1 MSTAQPTETPTPIT
15 DEEVAKFLKEFD
27 EGKHPLTDAEKD
39 ALATVGFRRQLQM
52 SIELKRLRA
61 FEQGALVRYDTYEKT
76 VATLTAQLEEARRDS
91 ARLDFLNGSR
101 SVVTSWPIHGGAVN
115 YHIIHGG
122 NYFEATSIRAAIDQ
136 IEKGQP

>member
-76 VATLTAQLEEARRDS
+76 VAALTTQLEEARRDS
-91 ARLDFLNGSR
+91 ARLDGLEALCVDIFVDESPIERRNGMSLR
-101 SVVTSWPIHGGAVN
+101 Q
-115 YHIIHGG
+115 
-122 NYFEATSIRAAIDQ
+122 AIDAALTERK
-136 IEKGQP
+136 EKVE

>member
-1 MSTAQPTETPTPIT
+1 MTTQPTETPTPIT

-91 ARLDFLNGSR
+91 ARLDWLEAQCVDIFVDESPIERRNGMSLR
-101 SVVTSWPIHGGAVN
+101 Q
-115 YHIIHGG
+115 
-122 NYFEATSIRAAIDQ
+122 AIDAALTERK
-136 IEKGQP
+136 EKVE